1 MEPTYKTPPVTI
13 LAPALYFFNIVF
25 LMVHFL
31 KGVFMSE
38 MLEKLRKEEEEYAEK
53 IKQIRAKRRD
63 IQRQNNE
70 RAVRIAGLALRD
82 ALSRD
87 AWRELLDIFA
97 VRKSDR
103 RALGLPVE
111 PSAVEEYEKA
121 RRFAVLL
128 EQARKVMEQRS
139 IPDDVYR
146 NREDF

>member
-1 MEPTYKTPPVTI
+1 
-13 LAPALYFFNIVF
+13 
-25 LMVHFL
+25 
-31 KGVFMSE
+31 MSE

-128 EQARKVMEQRS
+128 EQAREAMEQRS
-139 IPDDVYR
+139 IPDDVYH
-146 NREDF
+146 NHEDF